1 MYSFRMPWT
10 PPRSRLTVTH
20 RSRTNTETIPSGC
33 PRGKLHKWRRLSK
46 RRNIPRNRIKEKAKC
61 DILCLQAF
69 DVSPKLKTNF
79 FFRIMENS
87 STDLAIENRING
99 FHSADKDES
108 EYKKF
113 KILQSTDQIKE
124 LQTII
129 RDKETS
135 RFILNYIN
143 DMKQTRVFWW

>member
-1 MYSFRMPWT
+1 MDTTQKSSHSHTSLKNEHGNYP
-10 PPRSRLTVTH
+10 
-20 RSRTNTETIPSGC
+20 
-33 PRGKLHKWRRLSK
+33 KWLSK
-46 RRNIPRNRIKEKAKC
+46 RKITQMKKVKQKKKNTKKQNQRKSKVWYFVFA
-61 DILCLQAF
+61 AF
-69 DVSPKLKTNF
+69 DVSPKLKTKF

-87 STDLAIENRING
+87 STDVAIENRING

-135 RFILNYIN
+135 RFILNYKN